1 MAEPQ
6 IDRLLKIMT
15 RLRDREHGC
24 PWDREQDFASIAPYT
39 IEEAY
44 EVAEAI
50 READM
55 AALKEE
61 LGDLLFQVVFHA
73 QMAREAGHFS
83 FDDVAATIAGK
94 MERRHPHVFTD
105 ERVDDAASQTI
116 AWETLKA
123 AERKASA
130 EASGGEQGALAGV
143 PLALPALS
151 RSRKLQDRA
160 ARVGFDWP
168 SAAQVWDKIAE
179 ERAEL
184 HEEMTAGSRRARLE
198 DELGDVL
205 FGYVNLARHLGVDPE
220 AALRATNAK
229 FERRFRRIEALLAE
243 RGKTADDAS
252 LEEMD
257 RLWNQARVEEAA
269 EESK

>member
-1 MAEPQ
+1 MNQQ
-6 IDRLLKIMT
+6 IERLLEIMT
-15 RLRDREHGC
+15 RLRDPERGC

-44 EVAEAI
+44 EVAEAV
-50 READM
+50 RAADM
-55 AALKEE
+55 AALKDE

-73 QMAREAGHFS
+73 EMAREAGHFS
-83 FDDVAATIAGK
+83 FDDVAAAIADK
-94 MERRHPHVFTD
+94 MERRHPHVFGD
-105 ERVDDAASQTI
+105 SSIADAKTQTR
-116 AWETLKA
+116 AWEAHKA
-123 AERKASA
+123 AEREA
-130 EASGGEQGALAGV
+130 EAADGGDKGALAGV
-143 PLALPALS
+143 PHALPALI

-168 SAAQVWDKIAE
+168 SADQVWGKIIE

-184 HEEMTAGSRRARLE
+184 HAEMTAGAAAERLL

-220 AALRATNAK
+220 TALRATNAK

-243 RGKTADDAS
+243 RGKAAEDVD
-252 LEEMD
+252 LEELD
-257 RLWNQARVEEAA
+257 RLWNQARA
-269 EESK
+269 EESA

>member
-1 MAEPQ
+1 
-6 IDRLLKIMT
+6 MT
-15 RLRDREHGC
+15 TLRDPERGC
-24 PWDREQDFASIAPYT
+24 PWDRDQNFASIAPYT

-55 AALKEE
+55 PALKDE

-73 QMAREAGHFS
+73 EMAREAGEFS
-83 FDDVAATIAGK
+83 FDDVAEAIADK
-94 MERRHPHVFTD
+94 MERRHPHVFAD
-105 ERVDDAASQTI
+105 ARIDDAATQTR
-116 AWETLKA
+116 AWEAHKA
-123 AERKASA
+123 AERKTEA
-130 EASGGEQGALAGV
+130 EAAGRHEGALAGV
-143 PLALPALS
+143 PQALPALT

-168 SAAQVWDKIAE
+168 SAAQVWDKIDE

-184 HEEMTAGSRRARLE
+184 HSEMSEGGGPERLL

-205 FGYVNLARHLGVDPE
+205 FGYVNLARHLGIDPE
-220 AALRATNAK
+220 SALRATNAK

-243 RGKTADDAS
+243 RGESAENAG
-252 LEEMD
+252 LNELD
-257 RLWNQARVEEAA
+257 RLWNQARAEEA
-269 EESK
+269 K